1 VQLADFKSQ
10 EVIMA
15 VTFINCFEFPAG
27 REDEFFELFKRVNAY
42 MRSKP
47 GYLGHKM
54 HRALTA
60 DASFRFINVV
70 QWASAELCLAA
81 HDEGFRNMVSEP
93 AKVFQF
99 RPGLYEVVHE
109 READGNAAGAASER
123 FSA

>member
-1 VQLADFKSQ
+1 
-10 EVIMA
+10 
-15 VTFINCFEFPAG
+15 
-27 REDEFFELFKRVNAY
+27 

-81 HDEGFRNMVSEP
+81 HDEGFRAMVSEP